1 MDFAVDIA
9 PLFRKG
15 HSLRSLPPL
24 RGHIFRAA
32 SFASKRSML
41 GSGQCPQPISQL
53 AFAGCDI
60 FVPAIKDSF
69 RKTLPRRSKLRCTQ
83 GHVAEG
89 FDVRSVAALFPQ
101 KVMAAFPE
109 KKHSPVP
116 YSAFLL
122 RLPTNFLRICAFG
135 AFWYK

>member
-1 MDFAVDIA
+1 
-9 PLFRKG
+9 
-15 HSLRSLPPL
+15 
-24 RGHIFRAA
+24 
-32 SFASKRSML
+32 ML

-101 KVMAAFPE
+101 KVMAALPE
-109 KKHSPVP
+109 KKHSIVP
-116 YSAFLL
+116 YSAFFLAC
-122 RLPTNFLRICAFG
+122 LPAFLRVRVFG